1 MIKIVLFPVWEV
13 ETTLQMEIYA
23 FWCYKAKVIGGI
35 IMIHTIYIHRYIYKI
50 CEQFFKK
57 TALEWK

>member
-23 FWCYKAKVIGGI
+23 FWCYKAKVIGGT
-35 IMIHTIYIHRYIYKI
+35 IMIHTIIYTDIYKI